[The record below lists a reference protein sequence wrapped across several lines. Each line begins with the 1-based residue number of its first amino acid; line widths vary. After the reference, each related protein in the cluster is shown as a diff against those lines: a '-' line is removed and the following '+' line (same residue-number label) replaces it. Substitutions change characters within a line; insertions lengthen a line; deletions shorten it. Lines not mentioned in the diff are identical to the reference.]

1 MAIFHR
7 APHASRQKILNPLCG
22 TEDFV
27 FPRKCIGKTKELH
40 PLLVEA
46 QRRSRYRGPVAPG
59 DGTGVV
65 KIIVGVVKL
74 TTDPPASPERERWR
88 AGNRQ
93 HGFLVVEPLIRICA
107 GFIDERSVTGKDWR
121 SGVYR
126 KVL

>member
-1 MAIFHR
+1 M
-7 APHASRQKILNPLCG
+7 
-22 TEDFV
+22 
-27 FPRKCIGKTKELH
+27 
-40 PLLVEA
+40 
-46 QRRSRYRGPVAPG
+46 RSLFNWGALRVSACPVAPG

-65 KIIVGVVKL
+65 KIIVGVVRL
-74 TTDPPASPERERWR
+74 TTD
-88 AGNRQ
+88 NRQ